1 MDNNI
6 MKSDRTDD
14 VVMAVCLLNEKDK
27 KWLIQNLSE
36 HQQQKLLAK
45 LSAVNV
51 SSGAKPI
58 SQLSEALRY
67 DVEQNDELG
76 GILKRSFETNRSE
89 VLVFLSNESSW
100 VRAYL
105 LAKYPAIFRDVVK
118 DRAISNKWNNIAG
131 FEAISRGS
139 ITSMA
144 TQAINEVLLHKI
156 GLFDKKM
163 NPKSEKRF
171 IEYIEQST

>member
-6 MKSDRTDD
+6 MKPDRTDD

-36 HQQQKLLAK
+36 YQQQKLLAK
-45 LSAVNV
+45 LSAVNA
-51 SSGAKPI
+51 SPGAKPI

-76 GILKRSFETNRSE
+76 SILKQTFETNRSE
-89 VLVFLSNESSW
+89 ALAFLSNESSW

-105 LAKYPAIFRDVVK
+105 LAKYPSIFRDVVK
-118 DRAISNKWNNIAG
+118 DKVFSSKWNNISG
-131 FEAISRGS
+131 FEAISRGL

-156 GLFDKKM
+156 GFFDS
-163 NPKSEKRF
+163 NNNLKSEKRF
-171 IEYIEQST
+171 IEYIEQSA